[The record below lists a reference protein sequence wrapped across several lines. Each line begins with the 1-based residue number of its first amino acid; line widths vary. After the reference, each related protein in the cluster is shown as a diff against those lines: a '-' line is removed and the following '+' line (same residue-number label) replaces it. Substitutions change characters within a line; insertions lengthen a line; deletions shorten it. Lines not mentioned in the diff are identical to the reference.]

1 MTTASLFYPLGEGF
15 GVKHDM
21 TPLFFILV
29 KPLCVTVL
37 IQGAG
42 ADSAPLVK
50 VCSLQSGFEPGFVA
64 AGDYIIGG
72 IFPLHYNQE
81 MPDLNSTYRPPTVKC
96 NGQV

>member
-1 MTTASLFYPLGEGF
+1 MGGCWN
-15 GVKHDM
+15 DM
-21 TPLFFILV
+21 TPLFLILV
-29 KPLCVTVL
+29 KPLCVL
-37 IQGAG
+37 IQAAY

-50 VCSLQSGFEPGFVA
+50 ACSLQSSFEPGFVA

-81 MPDLNSTYRPPTVKC
+81 MPDLNSTYRPPAVKC